1 MNKAFLALLAATLL
15 GCGSTDDGGQPGPV
29 PFENTELETYEL
41 AVIPDLSTLA
51 ELNERPVK
59 RFVMVNALVFKDEAT
74 GEGFEGL
81 SGAEAYAIYIEG
93 LTDAQMAIGS
103 RLIWSGAVQAQVVG
117 VSEPVF
123 ETIALLEYASPP
135 VFLEFAKEPGDAP
148 EARAAG
154 LLGQWLVASTSIEEG
169 GVAEPATPEPLPS
182 AAEVARMTGLTEAQA
197 ERLLDGPADDPVFI
211 VDFLRFS
218 DGSGDAYQPYRDA
231 LKQAATAQGASVTW
245 RGTADTYVIGSAG
258 PAFEELIVTSYP
270 NRAAYVNTLSD
281 PAVLAASN
289 ARVDGLE
296 THWVYTAGGSSGLE
310 GIGGTAGGAGSS
322 YQVCTL
328 GLCME
333 DETLGASCLDV
344 YNGCVDR
351 GHYARSCRMDA
362 DKTCGV
368 FGETGPY

>member
-15 GCGSTDDGGQPGPV
+15 GCGSTDDGSQPGPV
-29 PFENTELETYEL
+29 PFEDTELETYEL
-41 AVIPDLSTLA
+41 AVIPDLSTLV

-59 RFVMVNALVFKDEAT
+59 RFMMVNALVFKD
-74 GEGFEGL
+74 
-81 SGAEAYAIYIEG
+81 
-93 LTDAQMAIGS
+93 
-103 RLIWSGAVQAQVVG
+103 
-117 VSEPVF
+117 
-123 ETIALLEYASPP
+123 
-135 VFLEFAKEPGDAP
+135 

-245 RGTADTYVIGSAG
+245 RGSADTYVIGSAG